1 MRDGGKQQNHWLV
14 RNTWMNKA
22 ISHDVKLICMRTV
35 RHQVMIILLDQANHM
50 IYTSMTMANPA
61 GSPGKM
67 AVKME
72 YLSVWVLIYDF

>member
-1 MRDGGKQQNHWLV
+1 
-14 RNTWMNKA
+14 MNKA

-35 RHQVMIILLDQANHM
+35 RHQVMIILLDQANRM
-50 IYTSMTMANPA
+50 ISTSMTMANP